1 LSGDG
6 GLSTKTVKNN
16 VFVFYTSVY
25 QNELTGETAK
35 NLKEFVGCIKK
46 IDDTSL
52 FYHLYSSLLS
62 HHFVPPEYPNDFAY
76 WTADTLQEFDLA
88 ERLSSLDL
96 GKTTEIAI
104 LRRKIVNIIEKH
116 IKSNGSRTVPEGVE
130 FHFLKRV
137 IVILPTAYTAKNLK
151 EFTGVLENIDTKS
164 IFYHLFVSKL
174 LLKRRVN
181 DFSLWLERN
190 GNKKAAEAISKIDPY
205 DYRDLNDVRKKMV
218 SALKE
223 HKR

>member
-1 LSGDG
+1 MG

-16 VFVFYTSVY
+16 AFVFYKSTY
-25 QNELTGETAK
+25 QNELTGKTAK
-35 NLKEFVGCIKK
+35 NLREFVDSIKK

-62 HHFVPPEYPNDFAY
+62 HHFTPPEYPNDFAY
-76 WTADTLQEFDLA
+76 WTADALQEFDLA

-96 GKTTEIAI
+96 GKTTEIGL
-104 LRRKIVNIIEKH
+104 LRRKIVDIIEKH
-116 IKSNGSRTVPEGVE
+116 IESDGSRNVHEGYE

-137 IVILPTAYTAKNLK
+137 VVILPTKYTAKNLE
-151 EFTGVLENIDTKS
+151 EFVDVLKIIDTKS

-181 DFSLWLERN
+181 DFSVWLEQN
-190 GNKKAAEAISKIDPY
+190 GNKKAAEAISKIDSY
-205 DYRDLNDVRKKMV
+205 DYEDLNDVRKKIINT
-218 SALKE
+218 LE
-223 HKR
+223 EFKRR